1 MTSDIYFNVD
11 SWFPG
16 NDSVKPHFYTQSTAV
31 GVCGGG
37 GGYCAPPH
45 PRIFST
51 FAGSVSSE
59 SLIPSSMYVLNV
71 FGCILYAFVYL
82 LYFLLDLG
90 IVVVENKLKGRLNL
104 VGRTQ

>member
-1 MTSDIYFNVD
+1 
-11 SWFPG
+11 
-16 NDSVKPHFYTQSTAV
+16 
-31 GVCGGG
+31 
-37 GGYCAPPH
+37 
-45 PRIFST
+45 
-51 FAGSVSSE
+51 
-59 SLIPSSMYVLNV
+59 MYVLNV